1 MAFNQIA
8 LDFGDLPQKPKP
20 ENILIPENKVLP
32 KKEILPAIED
42 SIQLEEFL
50 DLEALPEVE
59 IVTEMEVI
67 LEKKAD
73 SPQQKLPPKFSSNK
87 QAIKISVEKTKS
99 TRGRKSVKEMSEGVA
114 LIEVPEDDI
123 LFQKM
128 YYTIGKVA
136 DMFKVNQSLIR
147 LWENEFDVLKPKK
160 NGKGDRLFRPEDI
173 KNIHLIYHLMRERKY
188 TMEGAKDFIKNNK
201 KATEKF
207 STIQSLKKLKEFLLE
222 MKASL

>member
-1 MAFNQIA
+1 MAFNQIP

-20 ENILIPENKVLP
+20 ENILIPEKKVLP

-42 SIQLEEFL
+42 SVQLEEFL

-67 LEKKAD
+67 LEKKVA

-136 DMFKVNQSLIR
+136 HMFKVNQSLIR